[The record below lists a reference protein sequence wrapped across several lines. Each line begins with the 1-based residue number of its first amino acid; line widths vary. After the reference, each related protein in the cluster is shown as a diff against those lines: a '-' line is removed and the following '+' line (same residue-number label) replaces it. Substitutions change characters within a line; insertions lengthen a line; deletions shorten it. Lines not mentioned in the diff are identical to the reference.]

1 MREPTPT
8 EAIDLVG
15 RFEAG
20 QEMPERMR
28 ADVRLLGALLG
39 RVLRESGSPGLFEDV
54 ERLRI
59 ATIQA
64 YTDETPEAFARA
76 SGIADGF
83 TVARADEVARAFTCY
98 FHLANLAE
106 EHQRVRSLRERDG
119 RRAPS
124 DAADSV
130 PTALVRLSEE
140 VGRDEALR
148 RLRDLRFHPVFTA
161 HPTEARRRAISTSI
175 RRLAALLEEHD
186 DAAPEGSDGRRV
198 QRRMLEEIDALWRTA
213 PLRPEKPSPT
223 DEVRSVMAVFD
234 ETLFT
239 TVPEVYRRIDDALQG
254 DAGGG
259 AAPLV
264 APFVRVGSW
273 VGGDRDGNPFVT
285 AKVTRKAASIAS
297 EHVLL
302 GLERASERIGRTLTL
317 DAATTP
323 PSAALRALR
332 ERLAAADED
341 AAADIAKRSPAE
353 PHRVILLLLARRI
366 AATRLRDAD
375 LAYTDPQELLAD
387 LRVVQESL
395 VAAGASRQAYGQL
408 QQLIWQVETYGFH
421 LAELEVRQHSAVH
434 AKVLA
439 ELDAGEEPGEQA
451 REVLDVFR
459 AVASIQKRFG
469 PRAAGR
475 YIVSFTQSA
484 QDLANVHRL
493 ARYAVGPDGTPP
505 VLDVIPLFETFADLQ
520 AAPGILA
527 EIVEHP
533 AFAARLEAT
542 GRRLEV
548 MLGYSDSS
556 KDVGPVAAT
565 LALYQAQAQ
574 IADWAERVGI
584 ELTLFHGRGGAL
596 GRGGG
601 PANSAILAQPPHS
614 VDGRFKLTEQGEVIF
629 ARYGEPAIAMRHIDQ
644 VAAAIL
650 LASAPSIEERNRAS
664 ADRYADVAAVMDAAS
679 RERFLALVEAP
690 GFAPWFA
697 TVTPMEEVGLL
708 ALGSRPA
715 RRGLSV
721 ESLADLRAIPW
732 VFAWTQARINLA
744 GWFGLGT
751 ALEAVGDLERLR
763 AAYREWPLLRT
774 MIDNV
779 AMSLAKADER
789 IAREYLALGDRDD
802 LAALVLDEMALTRSW
817 VVRIVGGEELLS
829 NKPVLQRAVKLRS
842 PYVDALSL
850 LQLRALRALRAPQS
864 LDAPA
869 PDPEQQRLLL
879 LSVSGVAAGLQNTG

>member
-8 EAIDLVG
+8 EAVDLVG

-28 ADVRLLGALLG
+28 ADVRDLGALLG
-39 RVLRESGSPGLFEDV
+39 QVLRESGSPGLFEDV

-64 YTDETPEAFARA
+64 YTQESPEAFARA
-76 SGIADGF
+76 SAIADSF

-119 RRAPS
+119 RPGSR
-124 DAADSV
+124 DAADTV
-130 PTALVRLSEE
+130 ATAFARLSEE
-140 VGRDEALR
+140 VGPDTALQ
-148 RLRDLRFHPVFTA
+148 RLQDLRFHPVFTA
-161 HPTEARRRAISTSI
+161 HPTEARRRAVSASI
-175 RRLAALLEEHD
+175 RRLAALLVERDETAHGG
-186 DAAPEGSDGRRV
+186 AGERRV
-198 QRRMLEEIDALWRTA
+198 SRRILEEVDTLWRTA

-223 DEVRSVMAVFD
+223 DEVRSIMAVFD

-239 TVPEVYRRIDDALQG
+239 TVPAVYRAVDDALQG
-254 DAGGG
+254 DESGHR
-259 AAPLV
+259 APLV
-264 APFVRVGSW
+264 RSFVRVGSW

-285 AKVTRKAASIAS
+285 AAATQTAAGIAS
-297 EHVLL
+297 DHVLR
-302 GLERASERIGRTLTL
+302 GLERACERIGRSLTL
-317 DAATTP
+317 DAVSTT
-323 PSAALRALR
+323 PSAALLALR
-332 ERLAAADED
+332 EQLAAADED
-341 AAADIAKRSPAE
+341 AAAEIVKRSPAE
-353 PHRVILLLLARRI
+353 AHRIVVLLLARKI
-366 AATRLRDAD
+366 AATRLGDAD
-375 LAYTDPQELLAD
+375 LAYREPDELLAD
-387 LRVVQESL
+387 LRVVQDSL
-395 VAAGASRQAYGQL
+395 VEAGAARQAYGEL
-408 QQLIWQVETYGFH
+408 QHLVWQVETYGFH

-434 AKVLA
+434 ARVLA
-439 ELDAGEEPGEQA
+439 ELDAGGEPGEQA
-451 REVLDVFR
+451 GEVLDVFR
-459 AVASIQKRFG
+459 AIAAIQRRHG
-469 PRAAGR
+469 LRAAGR

-484 QDLANVHRL
+484 QDLENVHRL
-493 ARYAVGPDGTPP
+493 ARYAAGPDGTPP

-533 AFAARLEAT
+533 AFAERLAAT

-565 LALYQAQAQ
+565 LALYTAQAQ
-574 IADWAERVGI
+574 IAEWADREGI
-584 ELTLFHGRGGAL
+584 RLTLFHGRGGAL

-629 ARYGEPAIAMRHIDQ
+629 ARYGEPEIARRHIDQ
-644 VAAAIL
+644 VAAAVL
-650 LASAPSIEERNRAS
+650 LASAPSIEERNRSS
-664 ADRYADVAAVMDAAS
+664 AERYADVAATMDAAS
-679 RERFLALVEAP
+679 RARFAELVEAP

-751 ALEAVGDLERLR
+751 ALEAVGDLERLQ
-763 AAYREWPLLRT
+763 AGYREWPLLRT

-779 AMSLAKADER
+779 GMSLAKTDER

-802 LAALVLDEMALTRSW
+802 LAALVRDEMALTRGW
-817 VVRIVGGEELLS
+817 VVRITGGTGLLS
-829 NKPVLQRAVKLRS
+829 HKPVLQRAVKLRS

-850 LQLRALRALRAPQS
+850 LQLRALRALRADP
-864 LDAPA
+864 DA
-869 PDPEQQRLLL
+869 DPELQRLLL